1 MEELYKELLKR
12 QKRLESQEYSE
23 QALGRQKELNLVI
36 VRVHQLIIPVVVGT
50 LVCDLCNGTGHICID
65 GSVQECYSCNGT
77 GKAN

>member
-36 VRVHQLIIPVVVGT
+36 VRVQQLIIPRVT
-50 LVCDLCNGTGHICID
+50 K
-65 GSVQECYSCNGT
+65 SF
-77 GKAN
+77 